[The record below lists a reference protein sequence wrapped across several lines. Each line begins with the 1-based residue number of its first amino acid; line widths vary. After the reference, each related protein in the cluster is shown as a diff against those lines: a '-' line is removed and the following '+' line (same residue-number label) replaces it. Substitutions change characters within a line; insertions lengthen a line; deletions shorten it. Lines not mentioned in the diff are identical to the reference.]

1 MDDPCLWFVPC
12 SQRRYRTDE
21 ERECLVNARKESI
34 SGEQRIDLKRGQTLF
49 WSGNIIHRGR
59 VPEGV
64 EERITLATR
73 FNKYLAD
80 EPLEEVVDER
90 HRWRMANNIRETL
103 PAKVQLYIR
112 SLARAAAE
120 QQRTR
125 RDQ

>member
-1 MDDPCLWFVPC
+1 MPG

-21 ERECLVNARKESI
+21 ERECLVNSRREDI
-34 SGEQRIDLKRGQTLF
+34 SGEQRIDLKRGQTVF

-64 EERITLATR
+64 EERLTLAAGLT
-73 FNKYLAD
+73 KHHD
-80 EPLEEVVDER
+80 EEPIRDPYPTDEDEVDER
-90 HRWRMANNIRETL
+90 YRWRMANNIRETL

>member
-1 MDDPCLWFVPC
+1 M
-12 SQRRYRTDE
+12 
-21 ERECLVNARKESI
+21 
-34 SGEQRIDLKRGQTLF
+34 KRGQTLF